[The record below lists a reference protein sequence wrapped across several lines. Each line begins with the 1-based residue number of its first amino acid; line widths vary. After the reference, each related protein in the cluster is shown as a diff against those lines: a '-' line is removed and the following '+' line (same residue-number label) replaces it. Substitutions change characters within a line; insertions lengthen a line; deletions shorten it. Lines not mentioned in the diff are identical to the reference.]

1 MRTQR
6 QRGFTLLEV
15 LVTLLLIAVSCAVV
29 GLVAPDSAAREARHE
44 AQRLQAL
51 LQLLREQAVLN
62 FHDYGLRIDSD
73 GYAVWQLDD
82 AGQWQRS
89 AEFTA
94 HQLPRRL
101 SLRVQIE
108 EADRS
113 LPTSGSL
120 PQIHLLSSDQSSAY
134 SLIIQA
140 EGKPLLRLFSDGI
153 ADAELAADE

>member
-1 MRTQR
+1 VRAP

-29 GLVAPDSAAREARHE
+29 GLVAPDSPARQARHE

-82 AGQWQRS
+82 SGHWQPS
-89 AEFTA
+89 DEFSA
-94 HQLPRRL
+94 HQLPKRL

-113 LPTSGSL
+113 LPSSGQL
-120 PQIHLLSSDQSSAY
+120 PQIHLLSSDESSAY
-134 SLIIQA
+134 SLYLQA

-153 ADAELAADE
+153 DNPELAGDE